1 MEDIIMLWVNIMKL
15 AFEISLGTIKN
26 ESVKAKYGEILVT
39 IAAQIV
45 NIYGLNAVGEKA
57 AEIRTI

>member
-1 MEDIIMLWVNIMKL
+1 MLWVNIMKL

-26 ESVKAKYGEILVT
+26 ETVKGKYGEILVT

-45 NIYGLNAVGEKA
+45 NIYGLNTVSARA
-57 AEIRTI
+57 SEIRGI

>member
-1 MEDIIMLWVNIMKL
+1 MKL

-26 ESVKAKYGEILVT
+26 ETVKAKYGDILIT
-39 IAAQIV
+39 IAAQIA
-45 NIYGLNAVGEKA
+45 NIYGLNAVSTKA